1 MQDKSR
7 LCKLCGEKPEWEYH
21 ASNASIHVHF
31 PTCSARSIKPSGN
44 LVLQSSVMRFKPP
57 PDSRNPNQS
66 ILSQNSKPF
75 EKKQWCFYM
84 FLLFVY
90 YIMWYFFLFYWEPCG
105 GVLFHVLN
113 SFSKLFVGLLSRAC
127 LWNFQLRCLG
137 HSSTWFQA
145 RWAHGSHT
153 CGTPRRERFNSDKFW
168 WRYRPR
174 IKRTTFLDANR
185 NQTRN

>member
-1 MQDKSR
+1 MRIPRVKRFNSCSFSHLLRALHQTLWQSGLAKLGHALQTASR
-7 LCKLCGEKPEWEYH
+7 FEESEPKHSFSKLQALW
-21 ASNASIHVHF
+21 
-31 PTCSARSIKPSGN
+31 
-44 LVLQSSVMRFKPP
+44 
-57 PDSRNPNQS
+57 
-66 ILSQNSKPF
+66 
-75 EKKQWCFYM
+75 KKQWCVYM

-113 SFSKLFVGLLSRAC
+113 SFSKLFVGLLSRAA

-168 WRYRPR
+168 WRYRPL